1 MQGFPKTIGTKQDI
15 LNLVDVARQ
24 DESMKENFI
33 KTLDNLIAT
42 KQHRVLKAESMEKP
56 AEEQT
61 PDDYELIDDPNSQMA
76 RLGLNEE
83 EINQLKESL

>member
-24 DESMKENFI
+24 DESMKDIFI